1 MRVVHEVPHAKF
13 LSFSR
18 VWTELVFSACT
29 LSYFLVY
36 QDLSA
41 FFSSGVSH
49 GYWNCL
55 CFFFVGS
62 RVEVGLLGTAL
73 PVLLSVSPSPVFKFG
88 DCPVGEQIDAL
99 CTINNESASLPVTIS
114 LHSTAHF
121 DSSPSQSH
129 ITPGQSVDV
138 LLSFRPNQ
146 MGTFKPVV
154 PLEVLGGIIEEFSF
168 DGDPTAIRY
177 NKTLSRFFFLF
188 FSG

>member
-1 MRVVHEVPHAKF
+1 M
-13 LSFSR
+13 
-18 VWTELVFSACT
+18 
-29 LSYFLVY
+29 
-36 QDLSA
+36 
-41 FFSSGVSH
+41 
-49 GYWNCL
+49 
-55 CFFFVGS
+55 FFFLGS
-62 RVEVGLLGTAL
+62 RVEVALLGTAL

-177 NKTLSRFFFLF
+177 NKPLSRFFPHF
-188 FSG
+188 FWVSYYLCLITCGTSH